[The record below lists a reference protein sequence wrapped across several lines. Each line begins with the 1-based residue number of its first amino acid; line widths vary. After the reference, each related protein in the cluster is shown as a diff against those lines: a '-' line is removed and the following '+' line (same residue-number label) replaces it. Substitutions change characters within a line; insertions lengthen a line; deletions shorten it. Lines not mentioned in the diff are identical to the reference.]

1 MEVCFHGK
9 FISSVGEERHR
20 RRDFIIPIKKKKKTG
35 NTVERFPSPKDSA
48 NHEQGKEERHVK
60 YSVYTINSTYS
71 KFVTVRK
78 EIKVE
83 VASDDEPRSLEN

>member
-1 MEVCFHGK
+1 M
-9 FISSVGEERHR
+9 
-20 RRDFIIPIKKKKKTG
+20 
-35 NTVERFPSPKDSA
+35 
-48 NHEQGKEERHVK
+48 K

-83 VASDDEPRSLEN
+83 VVSDDEPEALRTKRGLPTSVSTPHRGPRQNNSKNLAWKRQQGQRTNAV

>member
-1 MEVCFHGK
+1 M
-9 FISSVGEERHR
+9 
-20 RRDFIIPIKKKKKTG
+20 
-35 NTVERFPSPKDSA
+35 
-48 NHEQGKEERHVK
+48 K

-83 VASDDEPRSLEN
+83 VASDDEPEVLRTKTGLPTSVSTPHRGPLVKIIPRISRGNDNRDRGLTRFEIALAPFRPL